1 MKAIQQANS
10 WHVGKTICDLA
21 NDFDKE
27 TYENRNY
34 YFLHDFL
41 I

>member
-27 TYENRNY
+27 THETRNY
-34 YFLHDFL
+34 YFCMTF
-41 I
+41 